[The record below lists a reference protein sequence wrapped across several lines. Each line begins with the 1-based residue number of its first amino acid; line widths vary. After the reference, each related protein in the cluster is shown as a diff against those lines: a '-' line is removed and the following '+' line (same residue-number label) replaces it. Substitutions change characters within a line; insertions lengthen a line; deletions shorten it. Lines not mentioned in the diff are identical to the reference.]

1 MAHKGK
7 TIATL
12 LLGTAIGITVGYFLS
27 TDAEDREGTLG
38 TLKEKLSDTYFDLKN
53 RFSKPAVSL
62 EEEIYN
68 V

>member
-7 TIATL
+7 TIVTL

-27 TDAEDREGTLG
+27 TDADDREETFGS
-38 TLKEKLSDTYFDLKN
+38 LKEKLNDTYFDLKN
-53 RFSKPAVSL
+53 RFSKPAASL

>member
-7 TIATL
+7 TIVTL

-27 TDAEDREGTLG
+27 TDPEERGEAFTNIKD
-38 TLKEKLSDTYFDLKN
+38 KLNDTYFDLKN
-53 RFSKPAVSL
+53 RFSKPGVSL